1 MKRKIV
7 NDIYYENIKVE
18 YYEKNDRIKIKNI
31 KNIFYLENDEIMSR
45 NELNDI
51 IIVCSECDTEI
62 NLKMISKKMIDTK
75 YLCRSCRNSGER
87 NGMYGKNVYEIWKNK
102 YGIDIADKKYKKL
115 IENRSGENNY
125 WYGKNI
131 TEELKNK
138 ISIANKGKL
147 AGNKNPMY
155 GKSLIEHWEE
165 TLTHEESMRKWEES
179 NKKRSQKM
187 SGEFNPFY
195 GKKHDSKTRKKISE
209 TLKNSDKNTSYRN
222 KDYREKMS
230 QLLKGR
236 KFSNEHRRKL
246 RLARIKQI
254 EENLLN
260 NNQLSPNY
268 NPYACDI
275 LNNISKETNTKIQH
289 AMNGGEY
296 HIKELGYWVDGY
308 DKENNIV
315 YEIDEKHHFN
325 NDGMLKEKDI
335 IRQTEI
341 TEYLNCEFIRIKY
354 DK

>member
-1 MKRKIV
+1 
-7 NDIYYENIKVE
+7 
-18 YYEKNDRIKIKNI
+18 
-31 KNIFYLENDEIMSR
+31 MSR

-222 KDYREKMS
+222 KDYREK
-230 QLLKGR
+230 
-236 KFSNEHRRKL
+236 
-246 RLARIKQI
+246 I
-254 EENLLN
+254 N
-260 NNQLSPNY
+260 N
-268 NPYACDI
+268 
-275 LNNISKETNTKIQH
+275 
-289 AMNGGEY
+289 
-296 HIKELGYWVDGY
+296 
-308 DKENNIV
+308 
-315 YEIDEKHHFN
+315 
-325 NDGMLKEKDI
+325 
-335 IRQTEI
+335 
-341 TEYLNCEFIRIKY
+341 
-354 DK
+354 